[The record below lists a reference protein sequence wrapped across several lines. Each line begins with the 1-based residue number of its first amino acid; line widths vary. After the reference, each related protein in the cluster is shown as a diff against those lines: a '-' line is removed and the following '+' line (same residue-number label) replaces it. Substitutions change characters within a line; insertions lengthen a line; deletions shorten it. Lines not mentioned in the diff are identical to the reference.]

1 MTNVVN
7 FPDRRRVEVSMCTE
21 KEAGKPVFLFELV
34 EGGSRNVIATR
45 DSSPAC
51 AELAGELI
59 AEGTDV
65 IWDAPTRRQLFI
77 DSGSI
82 S

>member
-1 MTNVVN
+1 MTSVINL
-7 FPDRRRVEVSMCTE
+7 PDRRRVEVSMCTE
-21 KEAGKPVFLFELV
+21 KESGKLVFVFELV

-65 IWDAPTRRQLFI
+65 IWDEPTRRQLFI
-77 DSGSI
+77 GSGSA